1 VLDAY
6 AAIGIDAVCL
16 TKWDETAA
24 PGEALATVVEAGLP
38 LSHVCIGQEVPAD
51 IVGADGL
58 QLARAAFD
66 LETTGA
72 SA

>member
-1 VLDAY
+1 
-6 AAIGIDAVCL
+6 
-16 TKWDETAA
+16 
-24 PGEALATVVEAGLP
+24 LP